1 MLRWIGH
8 QQGVAGL
15 PNIPARDLSEDEVA
29 RFGGEKALIATGL
42 YEKAA
47 KPKETKPVME
57 RYAPKIEEES
67 HDSIEE

>member
-1 MLRWIGH
+1 MLKWIGH

-15 PNIPARDLSEDEVA
+15 PNIPARDLSEDEVL

-42 YEKAA
+42 YEKLA
-47 KPKETKPVME
+47 KPKEAKPVVE
-57 RYAPKIEEES
+57 RYTPKAKEES